1 MAIVMTSLPR
11 TASGW
16 SRSALEKATPAP
28 GVVNAGRAW
37 LSRVARHQA
46 AVDGDHRAGEE
57 GGRRQAQAERH
68 MRDFLGI
75 AIAAECS
82 AALGV
87 DGLVLFGNAV
97 GDGSADR
104 AGADAVDGDALAA
117 ELDCQRAGEARDAAL
132 GRRVGAVQSSRAE
145 RLGRGDV
152 DDARALRFAQ

>member
-87 DGLVLFGNAV
+87 DGLMLLRDAV
-97 GDGSADR
+97 GDPCADR
-104 AGADAVDGDALAA
+104 ARADAVDGNTFAA
-117 ELDCQRAGEARDAAL
+117 KLHRQRACQARHAAL
-132 GRRVGAVQSSRAE
+132 RCRIRTMQRGRAE
-145 RLGRGDV
+145 RLG
-152 DDARALRFAQ
+152 